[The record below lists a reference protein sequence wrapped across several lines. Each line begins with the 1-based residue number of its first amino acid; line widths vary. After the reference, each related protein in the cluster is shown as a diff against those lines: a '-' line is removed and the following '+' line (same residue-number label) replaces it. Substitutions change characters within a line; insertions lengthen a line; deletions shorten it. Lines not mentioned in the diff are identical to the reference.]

1 MRNPLD
7 NAFIQA
13 TRRHQLGSFSIHPAE
28 QILSL
33 RINEGDR
40 GQIYTHG
47 VDPLS
52 AGSGPPAEF
61 QLLHPRAGKPPFE
74 LEGHHTGF
82 YFHVDFQH
90 TKFFTPLS
98 LFSRPRSSRR
108 RRFCRMTGSMSS
120 PHCTQRRAKKSRWPL
135 SDRRSKHCSVTMR
148 PPQRKHC
155 AVLTSSIQPTVF
167 ASFRYSA
174 GSPPAV
180 AIAAPFNIPSVRT
193 VS

>member
-33 RINEGDR
+33 LINEGDR

-61 QLLHPRAGKPPFE
+61 QLLHPRAGKLPVK

-82 YFHVDFQH
+82 YFHVNFQH

-98 LFSRPRSSRR
+98 PFSRPRSSRR
-108 RRFCRMTGSMSS
+108 RRLLRMTGSTRS
-120 PHCTQRRAKKSRWPL
+120 PHCTQRCAKKSRWPL
-135 SDRRSKHCSVTMR
+135 SDRKSKHCSVTMR
-148 PPQRKHC
+148 PPQRTHC
-155 AVLTSSIQPTVF
+155 SVLTSSSQPTVF
-167 ASFRYSA
+167 ASFRSSA
-174 GSPPAV
+174 GSPTAV
-180 AIAAPFNIPSVRT
+180 AIAAPFNIP
-193 VS
+193 